1 MFVADLKEQAHRL
14 DIDSGIIWAG
24 FLQGEAKNALL
35 ADADVFVLPS
45 YSENFGVAVVEA
57 MGAGIPVV
65 VSDQVGIHR
74 EVSGAEAGLVVQ
86 CLTEQLE
93 TALTRLIADH
103 QIRTKMGRN
112 ARELARQF
120 APEIVTDQLI
130 ETYAGICNNHGEPVA
145 A

>member
-1 MFVADLKEQAHRL
+1 M
-14 DIDSGIIWAG
+14 
-24 FLQGEAKNALL
+24 L

-57 MGAGIPVV
+57 MGAGIPVI

-74 EVSGAEAGLVVQ
+74 EISGAQAGLVVQ
-86 CLTEQLE
+86 CLPEQLE
-93 TALTRLIADH
+93 TALTKMIADR

-112 ARELARQF
+112 ACELACQF

-130 ETYAGICNNHGEPVA
+130 DTYAGIRNNHGGSIVA
-145 A
+145 